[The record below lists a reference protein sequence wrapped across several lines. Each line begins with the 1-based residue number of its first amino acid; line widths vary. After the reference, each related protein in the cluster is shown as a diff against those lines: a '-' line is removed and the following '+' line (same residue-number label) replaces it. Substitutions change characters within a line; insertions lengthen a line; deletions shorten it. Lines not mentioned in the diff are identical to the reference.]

1 MPEPLKKVRLDKLA
15 AEARANPER
24 SRLVYDSAIP
34 GFFARL
40 RGGRLSFGFGYRYHG
55 KERRM
60 VLGEY
65 GPLTIDDARDLA
77 GPLYA
82 AVRAG
87 GDPLAAR
94 QAHRERLPTFRDV
107 AAAYLEDLEERAA
120 TGAKRG
126 RRSTLAE
133 FRGLLNRHVL
143 PRLGS
148 KEIAAIDLEDV
159 EAIHRALW
167 KTPATANRALTTL
180 SAVLGFAER
189 RRLRPIG
196 SNPCKLVSRLKESP
210 KAARFSLEELRQLG
224 AALQEAEAGGE
235 ITPEAALAFKLLALT
250 GWRRSEL
257 LAHALKDRRP
267 DGGGGLRWADID
279 LTARVAL
286 LRDAKSGDR
295 CTPLAAPVVALL
307 AAARPTD
314 AAPDAPVCSGRRP
327 GLPLANLEKPWA
339 ALLTRAELQPRGLHS
354 LRRTVGSVA
363 GDLGFGEF
371 LIGALLG
378 HSRAG
383 VTGRYVIPAQ
393 DPVREVA
400 ERVAAIIAE
409 ALLLD
414 SRDLA
419 KVLPMTSREAGG
431 KGTSPAGG

>member
-1 MPEPLKKVRLDKLA
+1 MPELLKKSRLDKLA
-15 AEARANPER
+15 DEARVNPER

-65 GPLTIDDARDLA
+65 GPLTIDQARDLA

-82 AVRAG
+82 TVRAG
-87 GDPLAAR
+87 GDPLAER
-94 QAHRERLPTFRDV
+94 QARRERRATFGDV

-120 TGAKRG
+120 TGARRG
-126 RRSTLAE
+126 RRSTLGE
-133 FRGLLNRHVL
+133 FRGLLERHVL

-148 KEIAAIDLEDV
+148 KEIAAIGLEDV
-159 EAIHRALW
+159 EAVHRALW
-167 KTPATANRALTTL
+167 KTPATANRALTTV

-210 KAARFSLEELRQLG
+210 KASRFSLDELRKLG
-224 AALQEAEAGGE
+224 AALQEAEAAGE

-279 LTARVAL
+279 LAARVAL

-295 CTPLAAPVVALL
+295 YTPLAAPVVALL

-339 ALLTRAELQPRGLHS
+339 ALLTRAELQPQGLHS

-363 GDLGFGEF
+363 GDLGFGEY

-393 DPVREVA
+393 DPVREAA
-400 ERVAAIIAE
+400 ERVAATIAD

-419 KVLPMTSREAGG
+419 KVLPLLPDAVVLKEGRL
-431 KGTSPAGG
+431 